1 MSYFDIFKTGAMAFV
16 TIGNCISSPLSVCT
30 TFRQP

>member
-16 TIGNCISSPLSVCT
+16 TIGNKSNLSKIVYIMI
-30 TFRQP
+30 